1 MIHGNGFLPAS
12 GNANTST
19 DKKAVTA
26 QQGDDNA
33 VRSESQT
40 SSDKS
45 IFHRAVSTS
54 EKTSVLEASETSRLT
69 TSSPEQTAL
78 DKMESPFKADDITI
92 DDPEFKR
99 PPGKIKKL
107 ALAIKIFSKS
117 FKTIY
122 QVNNPETDRSSL
134 VETIRSK
141 AYTLSS
147 IVLNTLNI
155 VLASSVTPALFVGA
169 LILCASVPE
178 AGIALVLAVPVG
190 IFIAIGVFAIGY
202 MLSNKISNFITSAVS
217 ASVDTREKLTEITDL
232 TLPKERFLKK
242 YQRMEESLF
251 ALRTKL
257 YAAELARINDY
268 IKLYE
273 KDGRTEK
280 LKLEIEKREKL
291 NTARVEAGIPDP
303 VEAKW
308 HESLQRSFLREEY
321 GCDIVKLKDAIR
333 KTEDWLNRA
342 AKQKEL
348 LTDEHRE
355 LEELYDE
362 DTQSITGRLE
372 VAQENWVRV

>member
-1 MIHGNGFLPAS
+1 MIHGSVPSIKSAS
-12 GNANTST
+12 GDANPLT
-19 DKKAVTA
+19 DEKKVTVP
-26 QQGDDNA
+26 QSDDKA

-45 IFHRAVSTS
+45 IFHRTVSNS
-54 EKTSVLEASETSRLT
+54 EKTSKPGAFDTIRLT

-92 DDPEFKR
+92 DDPEFR
-99 PPGKIKKL
+99 QPPGKIKKL
-107 ALAIKIFSKS
+107 ALAIKLFSKS

-141 AYTLSS
+141 AYTVSS

-155 VLASSVTPALFVGA
+155 VLASAVTPALFVGA
-169 LILCASVPE
+169 LILCASVPQ
-178 AGIALVLAVPVG
+178 AGVALVLSVPIG

-202 MLSNKISNFITSAVS
+202 MLSHSISNFITSAVS
-217 ASVDTREKLTEITDL
+217 ASVDTREKLTEITAF
-232 TLPKERFLKK
+232 TLPEERFLKK
-242 YQRMEESLF
+242 YQRMEESIF

-257 YAAELARINDY
+257 YAAESARTNDY

-280 LKLEIEKREKL
+280 LKLEIEKRDEL
-291 NTARVEAGIPDP
+291 ENARIEAGIPDP
-303 VEAKW
+303 DQAKW
-308 HESLQRSFLREEY
+308 YESLQRSFLREEY
-321 GCDIVKLKDAIR
+321 GCDIEKLKDAIG

-342 AKQKEL
+342 ARQKERL
-348 LTDEHRE
+348 SNEPIE
-355 LEELYDE
+355 L
-362 DTQSITGRLE
+362 QE
-372 VAQENWVRV
+372 VNSVVAGENPAHWVRV

>member
-1 MIHGNGFLPAS
+1 M
-12 GNANTST
+12 
-19 DKKAVTA
+19 
-26 QQGDDNA
+26 
-33 VRSESQT
+33 
-40 SSDKS
+40 
-45 IFHRAVSTS
+45 
-54 EKTSVLEASETSRLT
+54 LEASETSRLT